1 MALRL
6 LHRELGTEPSEED
19 TASLQDVKRIGREGI
34 KASRHDMLCFFA
46 WENNEQTV
54 PIEMLHTHS
63 DSSVMMSDI

>member
-6 LHRELGTEPSEED
+6 LHRELGT
-19 TASLQDVKRIGREGI
+19 RIGREGI

-46 WENNEQTV
+46 WENNDQTV